1 MSRRTDR
8 PDRGAVRHPV
18 ELIRQPVETGIDLA
32 EFFAGEHRFAL
43 DGSFLLVL
51 AFAAAAATTAL
62 GGALVAVI
70 APAAGIVSLEGGS
83 TFKLALAPA
92 AAAFAPRFAIFGTRP
107 VAIVVAMIM
116 TVFVVAVVAPAVIV
130 LAVIFSKPH
139 RLDVIVVALLDDV
152 VEPFADRYAGPACRV
167 AGGIARVWSEA
178 SEIPRTARFH
188 CALKPHRR
196 NENRPVLGGCPL
208 TDEAAGVV
216 LCPRC
221 RLFRIRVN
229 KSLKRA

>member
-18 ELIRQPVETGIDLA
+18 ELIRQPVETGMDFA
-32 EFFAGEHRFAL
+32 EFFAGERCFAL
-43 DGSFLLVL
+43 DDGFSLVL

-62 GGALVAVI
+62 GSALVAVI
-70 APAAGIVSLEGGS
+70 APTAGLVSPEAGS

-92 AAAFAPRFAIFGTRP
+92 AAAFALRFPIFRTRP

-139 RLDVIVVALLDDV
+139 RLAVIV
-152 VEPFADRYAGPACRV
+152 RR
-167 AGGIARVWSEA
+167 A
-178 SEIPRTARFH
+178 S
-188 CALKPHRR
+188 
-196 NENRPVLGGCPL
+196 G
-208 TDEAAGVV
+208 
-216 LCPRC
+216 
-221 RLFRIRVN
+221 
-229 KSLKRA
+229 